1 MTVRRFSASLLLLA
15 FATGLAAAAPPDPYA
30 VYTARW
36 APRLL
41 PLLSAA
47 VAFETVAG
55 NAPAFA
61 AQAQWLQRTAESLG
75 LVYRDQGAVAE
86 IELPGPAGAPVLGLA
101 VHGDVVPVSAAE
113 WSTPPFVAVLKD
125 GVIQARGVADDKG
138 PLVQALLAMK
148 ALQESGRPRTRTI
161 RLLVGSDEETTVKD
175 MPSYLATHAAPDLTL
190 VLDAYFPV
198 VVGEMSNNSLLVE
211 AAPATRGDHGVR
223 LLQLQAGL
231 VRNIIPGAA
240 VATLEVAPAALPA
253 LRQRIAA
260 RPLPPGTRL
269 EFQASDGALIVSAF
283 GRAAHAG
290 MNPQG
295 GRNAL
300 VALATAI
307 APELPPGS
315 DRDVLT
321 LVQQA
326 GVDVNGTGLGLTEAH
341 PVFGRAVAA
350 PTLLTRQA
358 DGSLQLWFTIRSHP
372 SLSGDVLTQRVQE
385 RIARFNAEQGAQ
397 LRSPSRFTSEP
408 LVHDP
413 QSPTVQ
419 RLLAAYAR
427 GTGTAAPPAISAG
440 GTYAKR
446 MPNAYAFGM
455 WMPGKPY
462 TGHDVD
468 ERVPVADLH
477 LGVKVLLEAL
487 QDFTGEPA
495 R

>member
-1 MTVRRFSASLLLLA
+1 
-15 FATGLAAAAPPDPYA
+15 
-30 VYTARW
+30 
-36 APRLL
+36 
-41 PLLSAA
+41 
-47 VAFETVAG
+47 
-55 NAPAFA
+55 
-61 AQAQWLQRTAESLG
+61 
-75 LVYRDQGAVAE
+75 
-86 IELPGPAGAPVLGLA
+86 
-101 VHGDVVPVSAAE
+101 
-113 WSTPPFVAVLKD
+113 
-125 GVIQARGVADDKG
+125 
-138 PLVQALLAMK
+138 
-148 ALQESGRPRTRTI
+148 
-161 RLLVGSDEETTVKD
+161 